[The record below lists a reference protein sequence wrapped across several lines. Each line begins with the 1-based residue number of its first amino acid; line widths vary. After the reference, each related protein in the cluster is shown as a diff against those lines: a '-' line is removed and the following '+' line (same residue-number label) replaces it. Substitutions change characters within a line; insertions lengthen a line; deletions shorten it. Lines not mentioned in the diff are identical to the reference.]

1 MHEIDI
7 MDIGGFKIGQA
18 EDTKGLTGCTVFL
31 FDKQSPA
38 GVDIRGGG
46 PASRETPLLNPV
58 ADAKGIHAL
67 VLSGGSAFGLDAA
80 GGVMKYLE
88 ERDIGFD
95 VGVTKV
101 PLVVQSCIFDLVI
114 GDKNAR
120 PDGKMAYKACEN
132 ASYDTFLQGNYGAGM
147 GATVGTNCGVSELK
161 VGAVVTLNALGDIYD
176 IDTDKKIAGALD
188 ENGLLFDDETAYFEA
203 AAKIQNMFTGN
214 TTIGTIITNAKLD
227 KTALNKVASMAHNG
241 YGRAIRPVHTMA
253 DGDSIYAV
261 SVGSVPADINLV
273 GPMSA
278 YVMAKAIA
286 NAARSAKS
294 VDGYK
299 AFCDVNKK

>member
-101 PLVVQSCIFDLVI
+101 PLVVQSCIFDLVKWHTRLVRTLPMI
-114 GDKNAR
+114 PFYREIMEPEWVQQSANIW
-120 PDGKMAYKACEN
+120 
-132 ASYDTFLQGNYGAGM
+132 
-147 GATVGTNCGVSELK
+147 GVS
-161 VGAVVTLNALGDIYD
+161 
-176 IDTDKKIAGALD
+176 
-188 ENGLLFDDETAYFEA
+188 A
-203 AAKIQNMFTGN
+203 A
-214 TTIGTIITNAKLD
+214 
-227 KTALNKVASMAHNG
+227 
-241 YGRAIRPVHTMA
+241 
-253 DGDSIYAV
+253 
-261 SVGSVPADINLV
+261 
-273 GPMSA
+273 
-278 YVMAKAIA
+278 
-286 NAARSAKS
+286 
-294 VDGYK
+294 
-299 AFCDVNKK
+299 